1 MNGTAFIN
9 VFLLRFKWQNLW
21 RPLTRQTAMEFIQTL
36 PKPQPSKSNFCESYF
51 DIPKY
56 AQMEKVLVFRNM
68 LRYEHMDKYGIG
80 TDCIMRSSVLRYV
93 VELLPHQQKVIYLSG

>member
-21 RPLTRQTAMEFIQTL
+21 RSLTRQTAMEFIQNL
-36 PKPQPSKSNFCESYF
+36 PKPQLSKSNFCESYF

-80 TDCIMRSSVLRYV
+80 TDCKGLILIWAS
-93 VELLPHQQKVIYLSG
+93 

>member
-21 RPLTRQTAMEFIQTL
+21 RPLTLQTAMEFIQNL
-36 PKPQPSKSNFCESYF
+36 PKPQSSKSNFCKSYF

-68 LRYEHMDKYGIG
+68 LRYEHMDEYGIG
-80 TDCIMRSSVLRYV
+80 TDC
-93 VELLPHQQKVIYLSG
+93 LLDLGGLNLFGIFSARFSRNPV

>member
-1 MNGTAFIN
+1 MNGTASID
-9 VFLLRFKWQNLW
+9 VFPLRFKWKNLW
-21 RPLTRQTAMEFIQTL
+21 RPITIQTVMEFIQNL
-36 PKPQPSKSNFCESYF
+36 PKPQLSKSNFFESYF

-80 TDCIMRSSVLRYV
+80 TDCRFTPSRSIT
-93 VELLPHQQKVIYLSG
+93 K

>member
-9 VFLLRFKWQNLW
+9 IFLLRFKWQNLW
-21 RPLTRQTAMEFIQTL
+21 RSLTRQTAMEFIQNL
-36 PKPQPSKSNFCESYF
+36 PKPQPSKSNFCKSYF

-68 LRYEHMDKYGIG
+68 LRHAHMDEYGIG
-80 TDCIMRSSVLRYV
+80 TEGMFLV
-93 VELLPHQQKVIYLSG
+93 KA